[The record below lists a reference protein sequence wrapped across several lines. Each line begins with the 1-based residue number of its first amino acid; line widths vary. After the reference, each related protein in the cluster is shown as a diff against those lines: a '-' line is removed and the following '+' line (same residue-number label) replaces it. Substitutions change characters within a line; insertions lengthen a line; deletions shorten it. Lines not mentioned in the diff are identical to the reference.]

1 VHLRSEMLLRR
12 IWYSNSPKLIALK
25 TLVRIAVTV
34 SPHNLGSSKSMCVV
48 LLESPKYCSVDT
60 GLGLFFYFSF
70 TKVVFV
76 DAERSWGGLYHPMHQ
91 GHQCVP
97 DGQCME
103 NLVKSNGRGVGTVR
117 GKVRFIGRDVTSS
130 ARVLQLE
137 ALPRSSETCVMT
149 TMAVSLSLHNQS
161 CPRGPTRPKRGPRPS
176 TCPLPRPGSRHHLST
191 RRA

>member
-1 VHLRSEMLLRR
+1 MHLRSEMLLRR

-103 NLVKSNGRGVGTVR
+103 NLVKSNGRGVG
-117 GKVRFIGRDVTSS
+117 K
-130 ARVLQLE
+130 LE